1 MAREYGRAERIAD
14 FLKRELAELIQQE
27 LRDPRISLVS
37 VNEVKVSRD
46 LSQAKV
52 YVTFLDKDEE
62 QQARESVEVLNK
74 AAGFLRSRIAAEATM
89 RVTPRLRF
97 YFDVS
102 VSRGQ
107 HLSALIDKAVRSD
120 HERRSSNPDSQ
131 SAVKVDFDQEA

>member
-131 SAVKVDFDQEA
+131 SAVKADFDQEA